1 MAPIWDE
8 DKRRANFEK
17 HGVDFTRV
25 DAFEW
30 DTARVITDER
40 RFYGEP
46 RFIAI
51 GVIRGRLHVLVFTRR
66 GNEIRVISLRKAN
79 RREVQKYAEGR

>member
-8 DKRRANFEK
+8 EKRRANFEK
-17 HGVDFTRV
+17 HGIDFELV

-30 DTARVITDER
+30 ETARIVTDER
-40 RFYGEP
+40 HVYGEP
-46 RFIAI
+46 RLIAI
-51 GVIRGRLHVLVFTRR
+51 GFIRGRLHVLVFTRR

-79 RREVQKYAEGR
+79 RREVRRYAEAR

>member
-8 DKRRANFEK
+8 EKRRANFEK
-17 HGVDFTRV
+17 HGVDFESI

-30 DTARVITDER
+30 DTASIVVDER
-40 RFYGEP
+40 RDYGEL

-51 GVIRGRLHVLVFTRR
+51 GFIRGRLHVLVYTRR
-66 GNEIRVISLRKAN
+66 KNEVRVIGLRKAN
-79 RREVQKYAEGR
+79 RREVRRYGESK